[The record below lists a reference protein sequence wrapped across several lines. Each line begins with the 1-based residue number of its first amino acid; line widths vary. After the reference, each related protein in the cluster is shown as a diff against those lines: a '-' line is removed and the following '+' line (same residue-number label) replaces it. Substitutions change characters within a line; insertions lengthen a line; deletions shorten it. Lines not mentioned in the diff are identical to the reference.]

1 MNGSFYVDDI
11 SRRFG
16 GIKRDYSESD
26 FVLFG
31 VPFDSTSSYR
41 PGSRFGPAAIREAS
55 ANIETWSWRSGLD
68 FEEIKLHDLGDLA
81 VVHGDSPE
89 TLRRIR
95 ETVEDIIL
103 SRKRPVVVGGEHAIT
118 LGALRG
124 VRDATVVSFDA
135 HFDMR
140 DEYLSNRLSHAC
152 VMRRALEELGTRNI
166 VLVGARASYRD
177 EIEFVKKTGVEYI
190 TSQQIKS
197 MQSRETA
204 IWLRERLKDAEKI
217 YISVDM
223 DVLDPAYAPGVGN
236 PEPEGIS
243 TSTLLDLIEEVIDS
257 RIVGFDVVEVAPTY
271 DNGITAVTAS
281 KIIYEICCMIAKSNG
296 L

>member
-1 MNGSFYVDDI
+1 MDGGFYVEDL
-11 SRRFG
+11 SRFG
-16 GIKRDYSESD
+16 GFKRDYSESD

-41 PGSRFGPAAIREAS
+41 PGSRFGPSAIRSAS
-55 ANIETWSWRSGLD
+55 ANIETWSWRTGLD
-68 FEEIKLHDLGDLA
+68 FEEIKFHDLGDLA
-81 VVHGDSPE
+81 VVHGNTAE
-89 TLRRIR
+89 TLRRVK

-103 SRKRPVVVGGEHAIT
+103 SRKFPVVVGGEHTIT

-140 DEYLSNRLSHAC
+140 DEYLSNKLSHAC
-152 VMRRALEELGTRNI
+152 VMRRALEEFGPKNVVI
-166 VLVGARASYRD
+166 VGVRASYRD
-177 EIEFVKKTGVEYI
+177 EIEFVKKIGVDHI
-190 TSQQIKS
+190 SSKQIKS
-197 MQSRETA
+197 METREVA
-204 IWLRERLKDAEKI
+204 LWLRERLKDSKKI
-217 YISVDM
+217 YISVDI

-243 TSTLLDLIEEVIDS
+243 TSTLLDLMEEIVDS
-257 RIVGFDVVEVAPTY
+257 RVVGFDVVEVAPVY
-271 DNGITAVTAS
+271 DNGITAVIAS
-281 KIIYEICCMIAKSNG
+281 KIICEICCMIAKSNG

>member
-1 MNGSFYVDDI
+1 MSGSFYVNDHLM
-11 SRRFG
+11 RFG
-16 GIKRDYSESD
+16 GFKREYSKSD

-55 ANIETWSWRSGLD
+55 ANIETWSWRTGID

-81 VVHGDSPE
+81 VVHGDVVE
-89 TLRRIR
+89 TVRRVK
-95 ETVEDIIL
+95 ETVEDIVL
-103 SRKRPVVVGGEHAIT
+103 SKKIPVMIGGEHIIT

-124 VRDATVVSFDA
+124 LRDSTVVSFDA

-140 DEYLSNRLSHAC
+140 DEYLSNKLSHAC
-152 VMRRALEELGTRNI
+152 VMRRALEEFGVKNVVI
-166 VLVGARASYRD
+166 VGARATYK
-177 EIEFVKKTGVEYI
+177 EEMEYIKKNDVRYI
-190 TSQQIKS
+190 TSHQMKLVGPKETGAWIKEILS
-197 MQSRETA
+197 DS
-204 IWLRERLKDAEKI
+204 KKI

-223 DVLDPAYAPGVGN
+223 DVLDPAYASGVGN

-243 TSTLLDLIEEVIDS
+243 TSTLLDIIGE
-257 RIVGFDVVEVAPTY
+257 IVDDRVSGFDVVEVVPTY
-271 DNGITAVTAS
+271 DNGTTAVTAS
-281 KIIYEICCMIAKSNG
+281 KVIYEICCMIAKAIG